1 MDELIALLE
10 DINDEA
16 DFRNSKDLID
26 GHEVDSLTVLEIIAA
41 LDEHYDISIPAS
53 EIVPE
58 NFNSAEAMLKM
69 INRLRSE

>member
-16 DFRNSKDLID
+16 DFRNSTSLID
-26 GHEVDSLTVLEIIAA
+26 NHELDSFTILEIIAA
-41 LDEHYDISIPAS
+41 LDDHYGISIPAS
-53 EIVPE
+53 DIVAE

-69 INRLRSE
+69 VNRLKNA